1 MEKEDLEVIRMVR
14 RNPRRSEIVR
24 DVGIIV
30 PLRQAEAFAAWQA
43 AQERKEGMRGLAVAI
58 AGLLVV
64 VTLTVIALVF

>member
-14 RNPRRSEIVR
+14 RNPRRSEMLM

-30 PLRQAEAFAAWQA
+30 PLKEAEAFTAWQA
-43 AQERKEGMRGLAVAI
+43 AQKQKEGIRGLELAI

-64 VTLTVIALVF
+64 VILTVIALI

>member
-14 RNPRRSEIVR
+14 GNPRRSEMLT

-30 PLRQAEAFAAWQA
+30 PLKEAEAFTAWRA
-43 AQERKEGMRGLAVAI
+43 AQKQKEGIRGLALAI

-64 VTLTVIALVF
+64 VILTIIALI

>member
-14 RNPRRSEIVR
+14 GNPRRSEILM

-30 PLRQAEAFAAWQA
+30 PLSEAEAFTAWQA
-43 AQERKEGMRGLAVAI
+43 AQKQTEGIRGLALAI

-64 VTLTVIALVF
+64 VILTVIALI

>member
-14 RNPRRSEIVR
+14 GNPRRSEMLM

-30 PLRQAEAFAAWQA
+30 PMSEAEAFTAWQA
-43 AQERKEGMRGLAVAI
+43 AQKQKEGIRGLALAI

-64 VTLTVIALVF
+64 VILTIIALI

>member
-14 RNPRRSEIVR
+14 GNPRRSEILM

-30 PLRQAEAFAAWQA
+30 PLSEAEAFAAWQA
-43 AQERKEGMRGLAVAI
+43 AQKQKEGIRGLTLAI

-64 VTLTVIALVF
+64 VILTVIALI

>member
-14 RNPRRSEIVR
+14 GNPRRSEMLM

-30 PLRQAEAFAAWQA
+30 PMSEAEAFTAWQA
-43 AQERKEGMRGLAVAI
+43 AQKQKEGIRGLALAI

-64 VTLTVIALVF
+64 VILTVIALI

>member
-14 RNPRRSEIVR
+14 GNPRRSEMLM

-30 PLRQAEAFAAWQA
+30 PLKEAEAFPAWQA
-43 AQERKEGMRGLAVAI
+43 AQKQKEGIRGLALAI

-64 VTLTVIALVF
+64 VILTVIALI

>member
-14 RNPRRSEIVR
+14 GNTRRSEMLM

-30 PLRQAEAFAAWQA
+30 PLKEAEAFTAWQA
-43 AQERKEGMRGLAVAI
+43 AQKQKEGIRGLALAI

-64 VTLTVIALVF
+64 VILTVIALI

>member
-14 RNPRRSEIVR
+14 GNPRRSEILM

-30 PLRQAEAFAAWQA
+30 PLSEAEAFTAWQA
-43 AQERKEGMRGLAVAI
+43 AQKQKEGMKGLALAI

-64 VTLTVIALVF
+64 VILTVIALI

>member
-14 RNPRRSEIVR
+14 GNPRRSEMLM

-30 PLRQAEAFAAWQA
+30 PLKEAEAFTAWQA
-43 AQERKEGMRGLAVAI
+43 AQEQKEGIRGLALAI

-64 VTLTVIALVF
+64 VILTVIALI

>member
-14 RNPRRSEIVR
+14 GNPRRSEMLM

-30 PLRQAEAFAAWQA
+30 PLKEAEAFTAWQA
-43 AQERKEGMRGLAVAI
+43 AQKQKEGIRGLALAI

-64 VTLTVIALVF
+64 EILTVIALI

>member
-14 RNPRRSEIVR
+14 GNPRRSEILM

-30 PLRQAEAFAAWQA
+30 PLKEAETFTAWQA
-43 AQERKEGMRGLAVAI
+43 AQKQKEGIRGLALAI

-64 VTLTVIALVF
+64 VILTVIALI

>member
-14 RNPRRSEIVR
+14 RNPRRSEILM

-30 PLRQAEAFAAWQA
+30 PLKEAEAFTAWQA
-43 AQERKEGMRGLAVAI
+43 AQKQKEGIRGLALAI

-64 VTLTVIALVF
+64 VILTVIALI

>member
-14 RNPRRSEIVR
+14 GNPRRSEILM

-30 PLRQAEAFAAWQA
+30 PLSEAEAFTAWQA
-43 AQERKEGMRGLAVAI
+43 AQKQKEGIRGLALAI

-64 VTLTVIALVF
+64 VILTVIALI

>member
-14 RNPRRSEIVR
+14 GNPRRSEMLM

-30 PLRQAEAFAAWQA
+30 PLKEAEAFTAWQA
-43 AQERKEGMRGLAVAI
+43 AQKQKEGIKGLALAI

-64 VTLTVIALVF
+64 VILTVIALI

>member
-14 RNPRRSEIVR
+14 GNPRRSEMLM

-30 PLRQAEAFAAWQA
+30 PLKEAEAFTAWQA
-43 AQERKEGMRGLAVAI
+43 AQKQKEGIRGLALAI

-64 VTLTVIALVF
+64 VIFTVIALI

>member
-14 RNPRRSEIVR
+14 GNPRRSEMLM

-30 PLRQAEAFAAWQA
+30 PLSEAEAFTAWQA
-43 AQERKEGMRGLAVAI
+43 AQKQKEGIRGLSLAI

-64 VTLTVIALVF
+64 VNLTIIALI

>member
-14 RNPRRSEIVR
+14 GNPRRSEMLM

-30 PLRQAEAFAAWQA
+30 PLKEAEAFTAWQA
-43 AQERKEGMRGLAVAI
+43 AQKQKEGIRGLALAI

-64 VTLTVIALVF
+64 VILTVIALI

>member
-14 RNPRRSEIVR
+14 GNPRRSEMLM

-30 PLRQAEAFAAWQA
+30 PLSEAEAFTAWQA
-43 AQERKEGMRGLAVAI
+43 AQKQKEGIRVLALAI

-64 VTLTVIALVF
+64 VILTVIALI

>member
-14 RNPRRSEIVR
+14 GNPRRSEMLM

-30 PLRQAEAFAAWQA
+30 PLSEAEAFTAWQA
-43 AQERKEGMRGLAVAI
+43 AQKQKEGIRGLALAI

-64 VTLTVIALVF
+64 VTLTVIALI

>member
-14 RNPRRSEIVR
+14 GNPRRSEMLM

-30 PLRQAEAFAAWQA
+30 PLKEAEAFTAWQA
-43 AQERKEGMRGLAVAI
+43 AQKQKGEGIRGLALAI

-64 VTLTVIALVF
+64 VILTVIALI

>member
-14 RNPRRSEIVR
+14 GNPRRSEMLM

-30 PLRQAEAFAAWQA
+30 PLKEAEAFTAWQA
-43 AQERKEGMRGLAVAI
+43 AQKQKEGIRGLALAI

-64 VTLTVIALVF
+64 VILTMIALI

>member
-14 RNPRRSEIVR
+14 GNPRRSEMLM

-30 PLRQAEAFAAWQA
+30 PLKEAEAFTAWQA
-43 AQERKEGMRGLAVAI
+43 AQKQKEGIRGLALAF

-64 VTLTVIALVF
+64 VILTVIALI

>member
-14 RNPRRSEIVR
+14 GNPRRSEMLM

-30 PLRQAEAFAAWQA
+30 PLSEAEAFTAWQA
-43 AQERKEGMRGLAVAI
+43 AQKQKEGTRGLALAI

-64 VTLTVIALVF
+64 VILTVIALI

>member
-14 RNPRRSEIVR
+14 GNPRRSEMLM

-30 PLRQAEAFAAWQA
+30 PLKEAEAFTAWQA
-43 AQERKEGMRGLAVAI
+43 AQKQKEGIRGLALAI

-64 VTLTVIALVF
+64 VILTVTALI